1 MHFRSALF
9 CAILSLSLTPQAFAL
24 KPAPIPERKPI
35 AVQTTP
41 KVTTENLVISK
52 AGDVEMSCGALS
64 KEAVTMRNI
73 IHEMEEVKNGS
84 EIQSHGVT
92 AAGAVGSF
100 LIGSVTGGIGLAVGG
115 FLLDRNISANKDD
128 ADEIQDIAKQRRTLM
143 MGIYNAKS
151 CFGPLEHAMQN
162 PEERDAM
169 DIIAD
174 IQPAS
179 GQTYQTELRRR
190 YND

>member
-1 MHFRSALF
+1 MHFRSALL
-9 CAILSLSLTPQAFAL
+9 CAILSLSLTSPAFAL
-24 KPAPIPERKPI
+24 KPPPIPERKPF
-35 AVQTTP
+35 AVQTNP
-41 KVTTENLVISK
+41 KITTDTLVISK
-52 AGDVEMSCGALS
+52 TGDVEMPCGALS
-64 KEAVTMRNI
+64 KEAILMRDI
-73 IHEMEEVKNGS
+73 IHQMEEVKNGS
-84 EIQSHGVT
+84 DIQSHGVT

-115 FLLDRNISANKDD
+115 FLLDQNISSNKDD

-162 PEERDAM
+162 PEKRDAM

-179 GQTYQTELRRR
+179 GKTYQTELRRR